1 MVNNDENFR
10 LELNLHAVVTKGLG
24 PGFGDNRI
32 IKTQFHGRLNKMHI
46 AGGVE

>member
-1 MVNNDENFR
+1 MFNNDERFR

-32 IKTQFHGRLNKMHI
+32 IITQFHGRLKKMHI
-46 AGGVE
+46 